1 MNVFYA
7 VLSLLLVTGPL
18 VAQEWPVLTL
28 IEDGM
33 PLPGTTKL
41 KEGQDFPRLIVD
53 GNDRFLDAQI
63 KQAAETR
70 SKHWHRDYSSG
81 ETYLNSIAPN
91 REHLRTILGL
101 THEALAPPRAFTVEG
116 ALEVEDL
123 GKGIVM
129 HEVSWPAFSGVR
141 GYGWMLSPAAAPVA
155 NVLCIPDANGSPDP
169 ELFSRAL
176 RLARSGC
183 RVLIPELIART
194 ENEYKMSEREWV
206 QRPAFLLGRTLI
218 GYEILQLQ
226 AAIQCLYHEVGEER
240 PPLGV
245 LGKGEGGLL
254 AFYLGA
260 VDTRIEATLVQG
272 YFGPRENLWEE
283 PAERNLFGLLREFG
297 DAEIA
302 SLIAPRALVIEPD
315 NYPAYGFR
323 TPPGGPIA
331 KENKRTTQNGKPGFL
346 PLPSRAATDAEFAR
360 LEEILGTLA
369 PKPALVLATGDE
381 AFLPFT
387 RALGIETLSEKS
399 APLQFPD
406 RKIPVPALQE
416 LVRHNQEVLAGSAA
430 VRKEYF
436 KNLKTDTLANFE
448 QSIEPYRE
456 KFRTEVIGDFALPLL
471 PFEAKSR
478 PYQEGE
484 KTISYE
490 VALDVME
497 SGGEKIIAYGVLT
510 LPKDLD
516 LKSGKKRPVVVC
528 QHGLEGTP
536 QDLLGEEGFK
546 SYKAFATILA
556 EQGFITF
563 APQNGYKYFD
573 HFRLQQFKAQS
584 IGKTL
589 FSLIVPQHQ
598 QITAWLAAQPWVDAE
613 RIAFYGLS
621 YGGKSAMR
629 IPPLVDRYCLSICSG
644 DFNEWVWKNAATDIP
659 SLRYS
664 YANKGEYEIFE
675 WNLGTTFNY
684 AEMASLICPRPFMVE
699 RGHFDGVAP
708 DEQVAFEFAKVRN
721 LYAAQLR
728 IPKACEI
735 EWFPGP
741 HTINGQ
747 GTFSFL
753 HRHLQ
758 WPQP

>member
-1 MNVFYA
+1 MNVFSA
-7 VLSLLLVTGPL
+7 ALSVLLLACPL
-18 VAQEWPVLTL
+18 VAQEWPVLTT
-28 IEDGM
+28 IKDGV
-33 PLPGTTKL
+33 PLPGTTPL
-41 KEGQDFPRLIVD
+41 RAGQDFPRLIVD
-53 GNDRFLDAQI
+53 GNDRFLDSQI
-63 KQAAETR
+63 KDAAVTR
-70 SKHWHRDYSSG
+70 SKHWHRDFSSA
-81 ETYLNSIAPN
+81 EAYLNSIAPN
-91 REHLRTILGL
+91 RENLRTILGL
-101 THEALAPPRAFTVEG
+101 PHEALAPPGTFTIEKVLDVEG
-116 ALEVEDL
+116 I

-141 GYGWMLSPAAAPVA
+141 GYGWMLSPATAPVS

-169 ELFSRAL
+169 ALFSRAL
-176 RLARSGC
+176 RLTYSGC

-226 AAIQCLYHEVGEER
+226 AAIQCLHHEFGGDTL
-240 PPLGV
+240 PLGV

-254 AFYLGA
+254 ALYLGA
-260 VDTRIEATLVQG
+260 VDTQIEATLVQG

-315 NYPAYGFR
+315 GYPSYGFR
-323 TPPGGPIA
+323 TPPGGPIS
-331 KENKRTTQNGKPGFL
+331 KENQRAVTNGKPGFL
-346 PLPSRAATDAEFAR
+346 PQPSRAAVDAEFAR
-360 LEEILGTLA
+360 LEGMLQSLA
-369 PKPALVLATGDE
+369 PVPPLELATGNE

-387 RALGIETLSEKS
+387 RALGIEAVSEENV
-399 APLQFPD
+399 PPQFPD
-406 RKIPVPALQE
+406 RKGPVPALKE

-430 VRKEYF
+430 ERKEYF

-448 QSIEPYRE
+448 QTIESYRE
-456 KFRTEVIGDFALPLL
+456 QFRTEVIGDFELPLL
-471 PFEAKSR
+471 PFAAKSR
-478 PYQEGE
+478 PYQESE

-490 VALDVME
+490 VEFDVME

-510 LPKDLD
+510 LPKNLD

-546 SYKAFATILA
+546 SYKAFATRLA

-598 QITAWLAAQPWVDAE
+598 QITEWLAAQPWVDADK
-613 RIAFYGLS
+613 IAFYGLS

-644 DFNEWVWKNAATDIP
+644 DFNEWVWKNAATDVP

-675 WNLGTTFNY
+675 WNLGNTFNY
-684 AEMASLICPRPFMVE
+684 AEMAALICPRPFMVE

-728 IPKACEI
+728 IPDACEI

-753 HRHLQ
+753 HRHLH
-758 WPQP
+758 WPRP